1 MINFIRFIIRYHFFF
16 LFLLF
21 EVVCFYMLV
30 SYNHHHRETFLN
42 SSNKIAASILTVSGS
57 FTEYFSLKRSNEEL
71 ARENAYL
78 RAMLPENLRETAAQP
93 LNENER
99 DSVNYIYYPAGVV
112 HNSVN
117 KLQNFITINRG
128 ARDGIEPEMGVIS
141 ARGVVGVVR
150 HVSKNYSTVLSLLN
164 TQVRVSA
171 KLRDSDFFGSI
182 AWDGNSVAH
191 AILSDIPAHASI
203 SIGEA
208 VVTSGY
214 SAIFPEG
221 VLLGTIDDFEL
232 LPGEGFYR
240 IRVKLSVDFRRLT
253 HVEVIEK
260 ITSEERLELEKLT
273 LDD

>member
-1 MINFIRFIIRYHFFF
+1 MRNFIRFIIRYYFFF

-21 EVVCFYMLV
+21 EVICFYLLV
-30 SYNHHHRETFLN
+30 SYNHYHRETFLN
-42 SSNKIAASILTVSGS
+42 SSNKVAASILTVSGS

-78 RAMLPENLRETAAQP
+78 RAMLPENLRDTAAKP

-221 VLLGTIDDFEL
+221 VLLGTIEDFEL

-273 LDD
+273 QDD